1 MMSVETGE
9 NNRSWDEW
17 EMRLERQND
26 EKRRDKIRK
35 YIKWDQK
42 IKWYETGK
50 EEMKRWDLE
59 EEKNETRKTS
69 CDKDVRKVSRREN
82 KRWVQT
88 SKMRRSGKEEI
99 RWNVKIM
106 KKKLEVRQIWKTR
119 WEKTKY
125 LRNRWDENKVETR
138 PDAM

>member
-1 MMSVETGE
+1 M
-9 NNRSWDEW
+9 RWDEW

-59 EEKNETRKTS
+59 EEKMRPERQAVIKTLEK
-69 CDKDVRKVSRREN
+69 CQGEKIRDEYRQVKWGEAEK
-82 KRWVQT
+82 KRLGE
-88 SKMRRSGKEEI
+88 M
-99 RWNVKIM
+99 
-106 KKKLEVRQIWKTR
+106 
-119 WEKTKY
+119 
-125 LRNRWDENKVETR
+125 
-138 PDAM
+138 